1 MGNHKMEKE
10 IKIGK
15 KIYIRNAGKDEYW
28 LQDIIYEN
36 PTILGLGDLIPLNK
50 EKKQT
55 SGGRLD
61 ILLKEPTENLMYEV
75 EVMLGETD
83 PSHIIRSIEYWD
95 NEKRKYPQRQHFCV
109 LIAESFDRRYFNVIQ
124 LMSLNIP
131 MIAIQVDLLE
141 VNNERILN
149 FSKILDIYIE
159 PEENEEDL
167 KQVNEST
174 WNKDSSWTNSN
185 AKELFNSLKEKHS
198 RINLRYT
205 QSYISIN
212 IDGRNAYWF
221 CKRMKPTSALFFS
234 VKDDEKVEII
244 KKKLEENDIGYT
256 YNRYKEFM
264 LNVDSNSLKKNL
276 EIIILIDTIRNKKVA
291 DDE

>member
-1 MGNHKMEKE
+1 METE

-15 KIYIRNAGKDEYW
+15 KIYIRSAGKDEYW
-28 LQDIIYEN
+28 LQDVIYDN
-36 PTILGLGDLIPLNK
+36 PKILGLGNLIAVNK
-50 EKKQT
+50 EKKQS

-61 ILLKEPTENLMYEV
+61 ILLKDPTDNSMYEV

-83 PSHIIRSIEYWD
+83 PSHIIRAIEYWD
-95 NEKRKYPQRQHFCV
+95 NEKRKFPQRQHFCV
-109 LIAESFDRRYFNVIQ
+109 LVAESFDRRYFNVIQ

-131 MIAIQVDLLE
+131 MIAVQADLLE
-141 VNNERILN
+141 VNNEKILN
-149 FSKILDIYIE
+149 FTKIIDIYSE
-159 PEENEEDL
+159 PEEDESEI

-174 WNKDSSWTNSN
+174 WNNDSPWTNSN
-185 AKELFNSLKEKHS
+185 AKALHEILKGKHD
-198 RINLRYT
+198 RINFRYT

-212 IDGRNAYWF
+212 IDGRNGYWL

-234 VKDDEKVEII
+234 VKDEEKAESI
-244 KKKLEENDIGYT
+244 KKILEEKEIEYT

-264 LNVDSNSLKKNL
+264 LSVDVDSIKKNTEL
-276 EIIILIDTIRNKKVA
+276 INEIHSLRHKKVT

>member
-1 MGNHKMEKE
+1 METE

-28 LQDIIYEN
+28 LQDVIYDN
-36 PTILGLGDLIPLNK
+36 PKILGLGNLIAVNK
-50 EKKQT
+50 EKKQ
-55 SGGRLD
+55 SNGGRLD
-61 ILLKEPTENLMYEV
+61 ILLKDPTDNSMYEV

-83 PSHIIRSIEYWD
+83 PSHIIRAIEYWD
-95 NEKRKYPQRQHFCV
+95 NEKRKFPQRQHFCV
-109 LIAESFDRRYFNVIQ
+109 LVAESFDRRYFNVIQ

-131 MIAIQVDLLE
+131 MIAVQADLLQ
-141 VNNERILN
+141 VNNEKILN
-149 FSKILDIYIE
+149 FTKIIDIYSE
-159 PEENEEDL
+159 PEEDESEI

-174 WNKDSSWTNSN
+174 WNNDSPWTNSN
-185 AKELFNSLKEKHS
+185 AKALHEILKGKHD
-198 RINLRYT
+198 RINFRYT

-212 IDGRNAYWF
+212 IDGRNDYWL

-234 VKDDEKVEII
+234 VKDEEKAESI
-244 KKKLEENDIGYT
+244 KKILEEKEIEYT

-264 LNVDSNSLKKNL
+264 LSVDVDSIKKNTEL
-276 EIIILIDTIRNKKVA
+276 INEIHLLRHKKVV

>member
-1 MGNHKMEKE
+1 METE

-15 KIYIRNAGKDEYW
+15 KIFIRNAGKDEYW

-36 PTILGLGDLIPLNK
+36 PKILGLGDLIPVNK
-50 EKKQT
+50 EKKQS

-109 LIAESFDRRYFNVIQ
+109 LLAESFDRRYFNVIQ

-131 MIAIQVDLLE
+131 MIAIQADLLE
-141 VNNERILN
+141 VNGEKILN
-149 FSKILDIYIE
+149 FSKIIDIYIE
-159 PEENEEDL
+159 PEEEDT

-174 WNKDSSWTNSN
+174 WNTDSSWTNSN
-185 AKELFNSLKEKHS
+185 AKEIYDSLKDKHD
-198 RINLRYT
+198 RIDLRYT

-212 IDGRNAYWF
+212 IDGRNMYWL

-234 VKDDEKVEII
+234 VKDDEKVEAI

-264 LNVDSNSLKKNL
+264 LNVDIKSIKKNIEL
-276 EIIILIDTIRNKKVA
+276 LNEIHTIRNKKVT

>member
-1 MGNHKMEKE
+1 MEND

-15 KIYIRNAGKDEYW
+15 KIFIRNAGKDEYW

-36 PTILGLGDLIPLNK
+36 PKILGLGDLVAVNK
-50 EKKQT
+50 EKKQS

-131 MIAIQVDLLE
+131 MIAIQADLLE
-141 VNNERILN
+141 VNGDRILN
-149 FSKILDIYIE
+149 FSKIIDIYIE
-159 PEENEEDL
+159 PEEDEEDL
-167 KQVNEST
+167 KQVNESN
-174 WNKDSSWTNSN
+174 WNLDSPWVNTC
-185 AKELFNSLKEKHS
+185 AKELYNSLTEKHD

-212 IDGRNAYWF
+212 IDGRNNYWF
-221 CKRMKPTSALFFS
+221 CKRMKPTSAMFFS
-234 VKDDEKVEII
+234 VKDDEKVETI
-244 KKKLEENDIGYT
+244 KKTLDENDIVYT

-264 LNVDSNSLKKNL
+264 LNVDLKSLQKYL
-276 EIIILIDTIRNKKVA
+276 SILQKVHAIRNRKVA
-291 DDE
+291 DDD

>member
-1 MGNHKMEKE
+1 MSQE

-15 KIYIRNAGKDEYW
+15 KIFIRNAGKDELW
-28 LQDIIYEN
+28 LQNIIYEN
-36 PTILGLGDLIPLNK
+36 PKVIGLGDLVPVHK
-50 EKKQT
+50 EKKQS

-131 MIAIQVDLLE
+131 MIAIQADLIQTNGEL
-141 VNNERILN
+141 ILN
-149 FSKILDIYIE
+149 FTKIIDIYIE
-159 PEENEEDL
+159 PEENEEDSQ
-167 KQVNEST
+167 QVNEST
-174 WNKDSSWTNSN
+174 WNNNSPWTNAN
-185 AKELFNSLKEKHS
+185 AKELFNLIDAKNKN
-198 RINLRYT
+198 IRYT

-212 IDGRNAYWF
+212 IGGKNAYWL

-234 VKDDEKVEII
+234 VKDDEKAEAIR
-244 KKKLEENDIGYT
+244 KLLENNHID
-256 YNRYKEFM
+256 YNYNNYKEFM
-264 LNVDSNSLKKNL
+264 LNVDLKFLKKHGNL
-276 EIIILIDTIRNKKVA
+276 INDVNLIRFKKA
-291 DDE
+291 TDDE

>member
-1 MGNHKMEKE
+1 MEDE

-15 KIYIRNAGKDEYW
+15 KIFVRNAGKDEYW

-36 PTILGLGDLIPLNK
+36 PKILGLGDLVAVNK
-50 EKKQT
+50 EKKQS

-61 ILLKEPTENLMYEV
+61 ILLKEPSENLMYEV

-131 MIAIQVDLLE
+131 MIAIQADLLE
-141 VNNERILN
+141 VNGEKILN

-159 PEENEEDL
+159 PEENEEDI

-174 WNKDSSWTNSN
+174 WTMDSSWTNLN
-185 AKELFNSLKEKHS
+185 AKEIFDSLKTKHD
-198 RINLRYT
+198 RIDLRYT

-212 IDGRNAYWF
+212 IDGRNAYWL
-221 CKRMKPTSALFFS
+221 CKRIKPTSALFFS
-234 VKDDEKVEII
+234 VKDDEKAEAI
-244 KKKLEENDIGYT
+244 KKKFEENDIGYT

-264 LNVDSNSLKKNL
+264 LNVDIKSIKKNIEL
-276 EIIILIDTIRNKKVA
+276 LNEVHAIRNKKVP

>member
-1 MGNHKMEKE
+1 MENE

-15 KIYIRNAGKDEYW
+15 KIYMRNAGKNEYW
-28 LQDIIYEN
+28 LQDIIYDN
-36 PTILGLGDLIPLNK
+36 PKVLPLGDLVAVEK
-50 EKKQT
+50 EKKQST
-55 SGGRLD
+55 GGRLD
-61 ILLKEPTENLMYEV
+61 ILLKDPQDNSMYEV

-83 PSHIIRSIEYWD
+83 PSHIIRAIEYWD

-131 MIAIQVDLLE
+131 MIAIQADLLE
-141 VNNERILN
+141 VNNEKILN
-149 FSKILDIYIE
+149 FTKIIDIYSE
-159 PEENEEDL
+159 PAEDESDI

-174 WNKDSSWTNSN
+174 WNSDSPWTNSN
-185 AKELFNSLKEKHS
+185 AKMLFDLLKVGHD
-198 RINLRYT
+198 RIYLRYT
-205 QSYISIN
+205 QSYININ

-221 CKRMKPTSALFFS
+221 CKRMKPTSALFLS
-234 VKDDEKVEII
+234 VKDDEKAEII
-244 KKKLEENDIGYT
+244 KKKLDEKEIEYT

-264 LNVDSNSLKKNL
+264 LTVDIDSIKKHSDL
-276 EIIILIDTIRNKKVA
+276 ILDIHATRFNKVI

>member
-1 MGNHKMEKE
+1 MKNE

-15 KIYIRNAGKDEYW
+15 KIFIRNAGKNEYW
-28 LQDIIYEN
+28 LQDIIYED
-36 PTILGLGDLIPLNK
+36 PKILGLGDLVAVNK
-50 EKKQT
+50 EKKQS

-131 MIAIQVDLLE
+131 MIAIQADLLE
-141 VNNERILN
+141 VNGERILN
-149 FSKILDIYIE
+149 FSKIIDIYIE
-159 PEENEEDL
+159 PEENDEDL

-174 WNKDSSWTNSN
+174 WNKDAPWTNST
-185 AKELFNSLKEKHS
+185 AKELFNSLKEKQNG
-198 RINLRYT
+198 INLRYT

-212 IDGRNAYWF
+212 IDGRNAYWL

-234 VKDDEKVEII
+234 VKDDEKVEAI
-244 KKKLEENDIGYT
+244 KQKLEAKDIGYT

-264 LNVDSNSLKKNL
+264 LNVDLKSLKNNL
-276 EIIILIDTIRNKKVA
+276 DLLNEVHAIRTRKIT

>member
-1 MGNHKMEKE
+1 METE

-28 LQDIIYEN
+28 LQDVIYDN
-36 PTILGLGDLIPLNK
+36 PKILGLGNLIAVNK
-50 EKKQT
+50 EKKQ
-55 SGGRLD
+55 SNGGRLD
-61 ILLKEPTENLMYEV
+61 ILLKDPTDNSMYEV

-83 PSHIIRSIEYWD
+83 PSHIIRAIEYWD
-95 NEKRKYPQRQHFCV
+95 NEKRKFPQRQHFCV
-109 LIAESFDRRYFNVIQ
+109 LVAESFDRRYFNVIQ

-131 MIAIQVDLLE
+131 MIAVQADLLE
-141 VNNERILN
+141 VNNEKILN
-149 FSKILDIYIE
+149 FTKIIDIYSE
-159 PEENEEDL
+159 PEEDESEI

-174 WNKDSSWTNSN
+174 WNNDSPWTNSN
-185 AKELFNSLKEKHS
+185 AKALHEILKGKHD
-198 RINLRYT
+198 RINFRYT

-212 IDGRNAYWF
+212 IDGRNDYWL

-234 VKDDEKVEII
+234 VKDEEKAESI
-244 KKKLEENDIGYT
+244 KKILEEKEIEYT

-264 LNVDSNSLKKNL
+264 LSVDVDSIKKNTEL
-276 EIIILIDTIRNKKVA
+276 INEIHLLRHKKVV

>member
-1 MGNHKMEKE
+1 MESE

-15 KIYIRNAGKDEYW
+15 KIFIRNAGKDEYW

-36 PTILGLGDLIPLNK
+36 PKIIGLGDLVAVNK
-50 EKKQT
+50 EKKQA

-131 MIAIQVDLLE
+131 MIAIQADLLE
-141 VNNERILN
+141 VNGEKILN
-149 FSKILDIYIE
+149 FSKIIDIYTE
-159 PEENEEDL
+159 PEEDEEDI

-174 WNKDSSWTNSN
+174 WNADSPWTNLN
-185 AKELFNSLKEKHS
+185 AKEIYDSLTGKHD
-198 RINLRYT
+198 RIDLRYT

-212 IDGRNAYWF
+212 IDGRNAYWL
-221 CKRMKPTSALFFS
+221 CKRIKPTSALFFS
-234 VKDDEKVEII
+234 VKDDEKVEAI
-244 KKKLEENDIGYT
+244 KKKLEGNDIGYT

-264 LNVDSNSLKKNL
+264 LSVDIKSIKKNIEL
-276 EIIILIDTIRNKKVA
+276 LNEVHTIRNKKIT

>member
-1 MGNHKMEKE
+1 
-10 IKIGK
+10 
-15 KIYIRNAGKDEYW
+15 
-28 LQDIIYEN
+28 
-36 PTILGLGDLIPLNK
+36 
-50 EKKQT
+50 
-55 SGGRLD
+55 
-61 ILLKEPTENLMYEV
+61 MYEV

-109 LIAESFDRRYFNVIQ
+109 LVAESFDRRYFNVIQ

-131 MIAIQVDLLE
+131 MIAIQADLLE
-141 VNNERILN
+141 VNGEKILN
-149 FSKILDIYIE
+149 FSKIIDIYTE
-159 PEENEEDL
+159 PEEDEEDT

-174 WNKDSSWTNSN
+174 WNNDSPWTNLN
-185 AKELFNSLKEKHS
+185 AKEIYESLKGKHD
-198 RINLRYT
+198 RVDLRYT

-212 IDGRNAYWF
+212 IDGRNAYWL
-221 CKRMKPTSALFFS
+221 CKRIKPTSALFFS
-234 VKDDEKVEII
+234 VKDDEKVEAI

-264 LNVDSNSLKKNL
+264 LNVDIKSIKKNIEL
-276 EIIILIDTIRNKKVA
+276 LNEVHTIRNKKVT

>member
-1 MGNHKMEKE
+1 MESE

-15 KIYIRNAGKDEYW
+15 KIFIRNAGKDEYW

-36 PTILGLGDLIPLNK
+36 PKIIGLGDLVAVNK
-50 EKKQT
+50 EKKQS

-131 MIAIQVDLLE
+131 MIAIQADLLE
-141 VNNERILN
+141 VNGEKILN
-149 FSKILDIYIE
+149 FSKIIDIYTE
-159 PEENEEDL
+159 PEEDEEDT

-174 WNKDSSWTNSN
+174 WNADSPWTNQN
-185 AKELFNSLKEKHS
+185 AKEIYESLKGKHD
-198 RINLRYT
+198 RIDLRYT

-212 IDGRNAYWF
+212 IDGRNAYWL
-221 CKRMKPTSALFFS
+221 CKRIKPTSALFFS
-234 VKDDEKVEII
+234 VKDDEKVEAI

-264 LNVDSNSLKKNL
+264 LNVDIKSIKKNIEL
-276 EIIILIDTIRNKKVA
+276 LNEVHTIRNKKVT